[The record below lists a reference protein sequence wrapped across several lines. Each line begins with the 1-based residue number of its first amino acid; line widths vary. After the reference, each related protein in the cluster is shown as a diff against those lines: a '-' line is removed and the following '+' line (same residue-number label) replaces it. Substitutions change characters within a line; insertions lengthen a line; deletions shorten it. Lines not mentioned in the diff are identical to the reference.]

1 MTEQRFKQL
10 LEGYLAGSLTSGQL
24 KAFLKA
30 TKQKDPGNVLLH
42 HLEGRIRQAP
52 AAADDTRAAASLE
65 RFMARV
71 QQGQAIV
78 AQLPRSRRGPVT
90 RRIGYA
96 AAVLVMVGIA
106 FFIITRDGRHDKVP
120 PIPTAL
126 IAVAADHSAQLQLG
140 DGSSVVLDS
149 QAVESPV
156 LLTHGITY
164 RPDSALLVYKA
175 DQPKQGPGGAQTL
188 STGRGD
194 QVSVVLPDGSRV
206 WLNAKSALRYPA
218 TFQEKARVV
227 ELSGEAYFDVRPEPG
242 KPFQVRTAKVMVTV
256 LGTTFNLKAY
266 AGEETITAGVY
277 QGRVQVS
284 DSARQTALSA
294 GEQLVITSDGSWH
307 AAGGAELAAAAGWK
321 DKLFVFRRTPLP
333 DIISELSRW
342 YTVEFQI
349 APGLS
354 RTFSGTIP
362 RTATIT
368 TVLEVLKESGISF
381 RKDGNKIV
389 FFD

>member
-1 MTEQRFKQL
+1 MR
-10 LEGYLAGSLTSGQL
+10 
-24 KAFLKA
+24 
-30 TKQKDPGNVLLH
+30 
-42 HLEGRIRQAP
+42 RIRYT
-52 AAADDTRAAASLE
+52 AAAAL
-65 RFMARV
+65 
-71 QQGQAIV
+71 
-78 AQLPRSRRGPVT
+78 
-90 RRIGYA
+90 
-96 AAVLVMVGIA
+96 LVVGIA

-149 QAVESPV
+149 QAVESPA
-156 LLTHGITY
+156 LLSRGITY
-164 RPDSALLVYKA
+164 HPDSTRLVYKA
-175 DQPKQGPGGAQTL
+175 DQPKRGLGGSQTL

-194 QVSVVLPDGSRV
+194 QVNVVLPDGTRV

-218 TFQEKARVV
+218 TFLPGARVV
-227 ELSGEAYFDVRPEPG
+227 ELSGEGYFDVRPNRG
-242 KPFQVRTAKVMVTV
+242 RPFQVRTAKVLVTV

-266 AGEETITAGVY
+266 AGEEMITTGVY

-284 DSARQTALSA
+284 DSARQTSLSA
-294 GEQLVITSDGSWH
+294 GQQLVITSDGNWH
-307 AAGGAELAAAAGWK
+307 AAAGAELAAAAAWK

-333 DIISELSRW
+333 DIIAELSRW

-381 RKDGNKIV
+381 RKDRNKIV